1 MDYSDMADSL
11 RKQQS
16 NAVKEEMVDLTIP
29 PKGFYEGCK
38 KWDHELEE
46 LCLEMDR
53 NSTVRVMSPEESS
66 KYMRGMTGR
75 HYHTPTSEGMGRRP
89 AIAEFVDIAKT
100 MTQGSLVSLYQ

>member
-1 MDYSDMADSL
+1 MDYTDMADSL

-38 KWDHELEE
+38 MWHSELEE

-75 HYHTPTSEGMGRRP
+75 HYHTPTGKVPLIRQH
-89 AIAEFVDIAKT
+89 VDIAKT
-100 MTQGSLVSLYQ
+100 MSQGSLVSLYL